1 MDMGMVM
8 MGFVRVFVINE
19 LRSLSS
25 DTSRLLEEI
34 GLVANLNLFCE
45 PSVVQFYERSF
56 CGVALSPG
64 GSAQPIAELHFL
76 GAASFRWVEC

>member
-1 MDMGMVM
+1 M
-8 MGFVRVFVINE
+8 
-19 LRSLSS
+19 
-25 DTSRLLEEI
+25 
-34 GLVANLNLFCE
+34 NLFCE
-45 PSVVQFYERSF
+45 PLVVRFNERSF

>member
-1 MDMGMVM
+1 MVM
-8 MGFVRVFVINE
+8 MGFVGVFVLNE

-25 DTSRLLEEI
+25 DTGYVTAARRDQAGCELE
-34 GLVANLNLFCE
+34 LFCE
-45 PSVVQFYERSF
+45 PPVVRFNERSF